1 MRPNNT
7 VSPDMIEILD
17 RRRLDMR
24 VLKKANHIQVSVITP
39 IRIKNSLVIMVLPL
53 SFYQPQP
60 F

>member
-24 VLKKANHIQVSVITP
+24 VLKKANHIQASVITP

-53 SFYQPQP
+53 SL
-60 F
+60 